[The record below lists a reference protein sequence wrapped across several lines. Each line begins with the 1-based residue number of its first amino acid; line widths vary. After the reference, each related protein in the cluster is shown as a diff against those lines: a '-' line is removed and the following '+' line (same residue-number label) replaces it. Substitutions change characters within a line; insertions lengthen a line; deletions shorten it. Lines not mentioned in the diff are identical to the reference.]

1 MGSSPDSSDEPGFA
15 GPVRALVKG
24 AAIRLTPRAVFMT
37 IAALFLTI
45 LLFAAVVGP
54 AIQRGGVGE
63 LVGVVAIFLA
73 ILIGER
79 WVRTR

>member
-1 MGSSPDSSDEPGFA
+1 MA
-15 GPVRALVKG
+15 
-24 AAIRLTPRAVFMT
+24 

-63 LVGVVAIFLA
+63 LVGVVLIFIA
-73 ILIGER
+73 ILLGER